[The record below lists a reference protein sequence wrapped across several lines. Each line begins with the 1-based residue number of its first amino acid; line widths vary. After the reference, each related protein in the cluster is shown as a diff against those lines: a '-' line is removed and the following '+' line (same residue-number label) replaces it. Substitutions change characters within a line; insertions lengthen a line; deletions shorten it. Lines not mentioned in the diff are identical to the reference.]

1 MFDSQ
6 KFNLFEM
13 FQVLGL
19 ELSAQTGG
27 FSDQE
32 TEFVS
37 VTRNSL
43 SSSFDLG
50 TKDGSP
56 IQFLNG
62 KLFLRSIESTQE
74 SFKIKLFT

>member
-6 KFNLFEM
+6 KFNLFELL
-13 FQVLGL
+13 QVLGL

-27 FSDQE
+27 YAARD
-32 TEFVS
+32 TELVS
-37 VTRNSL
+37 VSQNKVSRGYDAATR
-43 SSSFDLG
+43 
-50 TKDGSP
+50 DGSP

-74 SFKIKLFT
+74 NFKIKLFT